1 MNANAFLPPPAIS
14 PIATASEE
22 HETNNDNQN
31 KIHVLLQNMS
41 RRDCPPACGCGITTP
56 LASESTYF
64 NASGESKT
72 GAKKRLPEPRVA
84 ACFPCRPAQRVHP
97 NRRTLLDRDRAVPA
111 SGGDTHARPVA
122 GAALQLVGC
131 HLLHKLAIR
140 SLDLTS
146 PSSLPI
152 FLPLPRDTGMK
163 VVNSLKS
170 LEKRDKNC
178 RIVRRMGCI
187 YVINKP
193 IPGSKP
199 ARADPGARLHDQLS

>member
-72 GAKKRLPEPRVA
+72 GAKKRPPEPRVA

-131 HLLHKLAIR
+131 HLLHKLGSAGRI
-140 SLDLTS
+140 
-146 PSSLPI
+146 SSLS
-152 FLPLPRDTGMK
+152 PLVLLAGSCSESCGCARKIAAETGRE
-163 VVNSLKS
+163 S
-170 LEKRDKNC
+170 
-178 RIVRRMGCI
+178 
-187 YVINKP
+187 
-193 IPGSKP
+193 
-199 ARADPGARLHDQLS
+199 ARLKLR